1 MPTPSRTTPNTST
14 PPRLTQSSGQSNLDG
29 FVRLT
34 RPLMEPNDHD
44 DRKENQNAN
53 FTPLQRRRR
62 ILDNDDDD
70 DVPMVNRSQP
80 PDVIHI
86 VDTENE
92 SDANFAVIL
101 QPQHQTSHDQL
112 ADRTKSRR
120 TQSPAPA
127 ELSVTKKPVCFRYQ
141 N

>member
-1 MPTPSRTTPNTST
+1 
-14 PPRLTQSSGQSNLDG
+14 
-29 FVRLT
+29 
-34 RPLMEPNDHD
+34 MEPNDHE
-44 DRKENQNAN
+44 DRKENLNQNY
-53 FTPLQRRRR
+53 TPLLRRRR

-80 PDVIHI
+80 PEVIDI

-101 QPQHQTSHDQL
+101 QPQRQTSHDHL

-120 TQSPAPA
+120 TQSLAPA
-127 ELSVTKKPVCFRYQ
+127 ELSVTEKPV
-141 N
+141 